1 MSVPPIIR
9 RQKRQGR
16 CVPCLLCVLWFGFG
30 LVLGFVE
37 TASAQTRFP
46 AAPEGRDILL
56 WDAPEGLYEREGNLV
71 VVARYD
77 DKTASPNQSQNIG
90 ILLLR
95 VSTLM
100 QAYVTGTAT
109 TTDRYSQ
116 ILLSHVLQRPEI
128 LPKANREVA
137 RQLGPNQGRL
147 VLEFPGGAELIRQS
161 RANVA
166 AIDMAAVAQEV
177 KAASLSKPDASVLRL
192 FAARN
197 GEVLDELRLA
207 AETVE
212 PAHLLTLAPA
222 NPDLLAQRD
231 ALLQLYC
238 TEPKCALRPQAHLAL
253 AKSLT
258 GATDTASIHALLA
271 RWTADPKIRQE
282 ADATLK
288 GLWAADQAHSEF
300 YLLMKQCEKA
310 GQEPSLAGL
319 VIARCGLYW
328 PVPSRRATE
337 AFDQAEASFRKGTD
351 PQATLALLLQVV
363 EQDPGHARAWS
374 YLGSIFVYLK
384 REEAAL
390 AALQQSVLLD
400 PRSLDA
406 RLNLADSYRR
416 LGAPTLAKALYHD
429 ILARLAAGQNAEFI
443 QNIRGEVTARL
454 NDVSPSKSQ

>member
-1 MSVPPIIR
+1 MSVHPITSK
-9 RQKRQGR
+9 QTSQGQTISWL
-16 CVPCLLCVLWFGFG
+16 VLALCLCFG
-30 LVLGFVE
+30 LGQ
-37 TASAQTRFP
+37 TAKSQTRFP
-46 AAPEGRDILL
+46 AAPEGRDILI
-56 WDAPEGLYEREGNLV
+56 WDAPEGLYERDGNLV

-100 QAYVTGTAT
+100 QAYVTGSAT

-116 ILLSHVLQRPEI
+116 ILLSHVLQRTEV

-147 VLEFPGGAELIRQS
+147 VLEFSGGVEIIRQS
-161 RANVA
+161 RANFA
-166 AIDMAAVAQEV
+166 AIDMATVAQEV
-177 KAASLSKPDASVLRL
+177 KASYLYKSDASVLRL

-207 AETVE
+207 AESFE
-212 PAHLLTLAPA
+212 PAHLLTLTPA

-231 ALLQLYC
+231 TLLQLYC
-238 TEPKCALRPQAHLAL
+238 TGPKCALHPQAHLSL

-258 GATDTASIHALLA
+258 GGTDTASIHGLLA
-271 RWTADPKIRQE
+271 RWTSDQKIRQE

-288 GLWAADQAHSEF
+288 ALWGGDQAHSEF
-300 YLLMKQCEKA
+300 YVLMKQCEKV
-310 GQEPSLAGL
+310 GQLPSLAGL
-319 VIARCGLYW
+319 VMARCGLYW
-328 PVPSRRATE
+328 PVPSQRATE
-337 AFDQAEASFRKGTD
+337 AFAQAEDSFRKGTD
-351 PQATLALLLQVV
+351 PEATLAMLLQVV

-416 LGAPTLAKALYHD
+416 LGAPTLAKALYND